1 MQKRCSAKEL
11 KCEAGKVQERLSVGK
26 AIRKGEVQKGEVQE
40 KVMCKK
46 GEVRKR

>member
-1 MQKRCSAKEL
+1 M
-11 KCEAGKVQERLSVGK
+11 KCEAGKVQERLSAGK
-26 AIRKGEVQKGEVQE
+26 AIRKGEVQKGKVQE

>member
-1 MQKRCSAKEL
+1 MQETLR
-11 KCEAGKVQERLSVGK
+11 AGM

>member
-1 MQKRCSAKEL
+1 M
-11 KCEAGKVQERLSVGK
+11 KCEAGKVQERLSAGK
-26 AIRKGEVQKGEVQE
+26 AIRKGEVQKDQAQE